1 MAPTQHAQLES
12 TVEIDAPPAEVWK
25 LISDLPRM
33 AQWSPQVVRSKVKGG
48 QVRQGAKFSNLNRR
62 GPLFWP
68 TNGKVVRFEPHRDLA
83 FRIAENKTIWSF
95 ELTPLDGGTRTKVVQ
110 RREVPDGISQVSLVL
125 TKYVLGGTDK
135 FTGELREGMAQT
147 LQRLKAEVEA
157 GPARAA

>member
-1 MAPTQHAQLES
+1 MATTQHAQLES

-25 LISDLPRM
+25 LVSDLPRM

-68 TNGKVVRFEPHRDLA
+68 TNGKVVRFEPHRDFA

-135 FTGELREGMAQT
+135 FTGELREGMTQT
-147 LQRLKAEVEA
+147 LERLKAEVEA